1 MRARLAGG
9 TLLWL
14 VLGGAGCGAAA
25 GPRPDPNVP
34 VEAVSDGEIVQFHG
48 RAEAFY
54 QRLSKRRV
62 NTIATFQDP
71 ALREYFRTE
80 GAYSDYYANLVQAL
94 VDAHFERNRPLEA
107 EVQEFALEA
116 PGRARVRFRMA
127 GDNGLPLRFWS
138 TELEREDRWE
148 RVDGQ
153 WWIVP
158 GKL

>member
-1 MRARLAGG
+1 MSGRVASAAILSLSLLAASC
-9 TLLWL
+9 
-14 VLGGAGCGAAA
+14 GGAR

-34 VEAVSDGEIVQFHG
+34 VEAVADPQIVDFHG
-48 RAEAFY
+48 RADAFY
-54 QRLSKRRV
+54 KRLSKRRV

-80 GAYSDYYANLVQAL
+80 AAFSDYYANLAQAL
-94 VDAHFERNRPLEA
+94 VDANFERNRPLEA

-116 PGRARVRFRMA
+116 PGRARVRFRME
-127 GDNGLPLRFWS
+127 GDNGLPLRFWGTS
-138 TELEREDRWE
+138 IEREDRWE